1 MRRSKILRDGHVLTM
16 DSYAGQPEA
25 DIEDVLGVPLY
36 VELANACY
44 SLKKGQAASVPPAA
58 GRVVKHVEEHFRTLP
73 DTVAEFD
80 HYAPA
85 SYLTEHRASVLKK
98 VTDEELEAALARFE
112 KMFSDINA
120 LL

>member
-1 MRRSKILRDGHVLTM
+1 LACNPRRFKKAAELD
-16 DSYAGQPEA
+16 P
-25 DIEDVLGVPLY
+25 PLSLL
-36 VELANACY
+36 VETR
-44 SLKKGQAASVPPAA
+44 QAASVPPAA

-80 HYAPA
+80 HYAPASSLTERRILRSVVSYGA